1 MSDSSEAEVA
11 TTTNP
16 EVTVYPAT
24 KVETLLGDWYD
35 ERMKTALRTPK
46 SPDERRLSGGSVFD
60 IQPELSSQQA
70 VAVLLDL
77 EEILGYEPKKKV
89 IRRGGYSSR
98 GQFVKELSARIES
111 DYNDRHGARK
121 PVASVVEVENQVHVQ
136 L

>member
-1 MSDSSEAEVA
+1 MA
-11 TTTNP
+11 TTTKMD
-16 EVTVYPAT
+16 VTVFPKE
-24 KVETLLGDWYD
+24 KVETALGNWYD
-35 ERMKTALRTPK
+35 ERMNTALRTPK

-77 EEILGYEPKKKV
+77 EEILGYPPTKKV

-111 DYNDRHGARK
+111 DNNDRQGVRK
-121 PVASVVEVENQVHVQ
+121 PVASVVGVENQVHVQ

>member
-1 MSDSSEAEVA
+1 MMA
-11 TTTNP
+11 TTTHP
-16 EVTVYPAT
+16 EITTYPAT
-24 KVETLLGDWYD
+24 KVETVLGNWYD

-77 EEILGYEPKKKV
+77 EEVLGYEPKKKV

-111 DYNDRHGARK
+111 DYNDRCGIRK
-121 PVASVVEVENQVHVQ
+121 PVASVVGVENQIHVQ

>member
-1 MSDSSEAEVA
+1 MA
-11 TTTNP
+11 TTTKI
-16 EVTVYPAT
+16 EITGFLVSR
-24 KVETLLGDWYD
+24 VETTLGNWYD

-46 SPDERRLSGGSVFD
+46 SPDERRSSGGSPWD

-98 GQFVKELSARIES
+98 GQFIKELSARIES
-111 DYNDRHGARK
+111 DYNDRHGVRK
-121 PVASVVEVENQVHVQ
+121 PVASVVGVENQIHVQ

>member
-1 MSDSSEAEVA
+1 
-11 TTTNP
+11 
-16 EVTVYPAT
+16 
-24 KVETLLGDWYD
+24 
-35 ERMKTALRTPK
+35 MKTALRTPK
-46 SPDERRLSGGSVFD
+46 SPDERRLSGGTVFD

-111 DYNDRHGARK
+111 DYNDCHGIRK
-121 PVASVVEVENQVHVQ
+121 SVASVVGLENQIHVQ

>member
-1 MSDSSEAEVA
+1 MA
-11 TTTNP
+11 TTTTP
-16 EVTVYPAT
+16 EVTAFPTA
-24 KVETLLGDWYD
+24 KVETVLGNWYD

-46 SPDERRLSGGSVFD
+46 SPDERRLSGGTVFD

-111 DYNDRHGARK
+111 DYNDRHGIRK
-121 PVASVVEVENQVHVQ
+121 SVASVVGLENQIHVQ